1 MGHRHAPVGA
11 GRGVKRFPSAVIDA
25 VRRRLA
31 GAQEVDPWGLDPDA
45 VTVLDPLLAL
55 RWAITVS
62 GATFLP
68 LEGPMLLVANRRLG
82 FSEPLVVAR
91 ALRTATGRHTRFAA
105 IEDLAPIAS
114 ALRPLGGVLAHPSEI
129 GSLLRTGEMV
139 AVFCGRVPRRPG
151 TVGPVPVELLAPAHA
166 QGVPVLPV
174 AVAGREFG
182 RSWSVT
188 VGAPI
193 RAVDPRAL
201 AAAVRAGVQTLLQ

>member
-1 MGHRHAPVGA
+1 MGHRHPPART
-11 GRGVKRFPSAVIDA
+11 GRGVKRPTAIIDA

-31 GAQEVDPWGLDPDA
+31 GDNEVDAWGLDRDV

-91 ALRTATGRHTRFAA
+91 ALRTATARYTRFAS
-105 IEDLAPIAS
+105 IEELAPIAS

-139 AVFCGRVPRRPG
+139 AVFCDRVARRPG
-151 TVGPVPVELLAPAHA
+151 SVGPVPVQLVEPAHA
-166 QGVPVLPV
+166 LGVPVLPV
-174 AVAGREFG
+174 AVAGRELG

-201 AAAVRAGVQTLLQ
+201 ALEVRAGVQALLQ

>member
-1 MGHRHAPVGA
+1 MKRAPAIV
-11 GRGVKRFPSAVIDA
+11 DA

-31 GAQEVDPWGLDPDA
+31 GDHEVDAWGLDRD
-45 VTVLDPLLAL
+45 VVRVIDPLLAL

-82 FSEPLVVAR
+82 YSEPLVVAR
-91 ALRTATGRHTRFAA
+91 ALRTATGRHTRFAS
-105 IEDLAPIAS
+105 IEELAPIAS
-114 ALRPLGGVLAHPSEI
+114 ALRPLGGVLAHPAEI

-139 AVFCGRVPRRPG
+139 AVFCDRVARQPG
-151 TVGPVPVELLAPAHA
+151 SVGPVPLHLVAPAHA
-166 QGVPVLPV
+166 LGVPVLPV
-174 AVAGREFG
+174 AVAGRELG

-193 RAVDPRAL
+193 RAVDPRTL
-201 AAAVRAGVQTLLQ
+201 AAEVRASVHALLQ